1 MTFKENA
8 QIQVVE
14 ASLTIT
20 LMDRHVEVED
30 ILIDSE
36 DIDRVEEALEVL
48 RQLEREAE
56 NQNIVKYI

>member
-8 QIQVVE
+8 QVQVVE

>member
-8 QIQVVE
+8 KVEVVE

-20 LMDRHVEVED
+20 LMDRHVAVED
-30 ILIDSE
+30 LLIDSE